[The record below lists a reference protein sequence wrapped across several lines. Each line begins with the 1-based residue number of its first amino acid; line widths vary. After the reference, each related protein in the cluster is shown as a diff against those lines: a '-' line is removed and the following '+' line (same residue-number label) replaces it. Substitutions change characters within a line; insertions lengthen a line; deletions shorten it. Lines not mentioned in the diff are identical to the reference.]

1 MVPPIRNAAKL
12 ASTTFFSLVILF
24 SLSAANALQVAE
36 PTVNVEAG
44 ERRAA
49 TAYAEDGQGASSQKP
64 SILSKREIAHIKW
77 CAVRYRLA
85 YDPVNDTYSKGGGRH

>member
-1 MVPPIRNAAKL
+1 MRNAAKL
-12 ASTTFFSLVILF
+12 ASTTFFSLVILGF
-24 SLSAANALQVAE
+24 SLSAANALQVGE

-77 CAVRYRLA
+77 CAARYRLA
-85 YDPVNDTYSKGGGRH
+85 YDPVND